1 MGTSNRYA
9 QQLREFIWFPDP
21 CSMRYYG
28 RNGQSESHDL
38 KDVRMVMKRFNIHS
52 ELSKS
57 IKTDSFKI
65 MSHKNASKEIKN

>member
-1 MGTSNRYA
+1 MSSMGTCNRYA
-9 QQLREFIWFPDP
+9 QQLRESVWFPDP

-38 KDVRMVMKRFNIHS
+38 KDVRMVIMKKRFNIHS

-65 MSHKNASKEIKN
+65 IC